1 MEQKKKSAKRF
12 LVIAIAIMLVS
23 MIGASLVQTSGGRVT
38 IKDIRFET
46 STGYQMSGL
55 LLVPKGVSAENPAPA
70 VIASH
75 GYYNNREMQDAN
87 YVELA
92 RRGYV
97 VFSMDLP
104 THGNSENTKD
114 TMGDITLGMYEAV
127 KMIGSLNYVD
137 SSKIGVTGHS
147 LGGTAC
153 DVSVQLDNAA
163 PLPLISAVL
172 MNCAPG
178 TYMDESGNYTNIY
191 GNRDVGIL
199 FAANEELLVTDE
211 MGLLSVDP
219 NAIKVP
225 GAYYWK
231 STCAQSF
238 LYFGIDPVG
247 QELRS
252 AETIYTENIDGK
264 EAIRTIYQPSVT
276 HPSSHFS
283 KQSTI
288 DTIEFFEMTLGGQN
302 PIAASNQIWQWKEL
316 FNCLGLVGVAMFLM
330 NFAILMV
337 YTPFF
342 SSLRANEVVA
352 PIPLQKEGK
361 IWFWCS
367 LAATA
372 LFGVLIFSPLC
383 KALDGV
389 EGYGYNLALI
399 PQTSPFVIGM
409 WAMLCGLFS
418 ILCMVLFYIF
428 HGKKNGFRLAGRGV
442 TMPFKKIGKTVLLA
456 LIVVTVAY
464 GWVFFADYFFKTD
477 FRIWVL
483 AMKAFEADKL
493 LVSILPAILFLVFYI
508 ANSVAIN
515 SFNYN
520 DIGKKSWINTL
531 ITTLFTVAPA
541 IILLFIQYSALQTT
555 DFFLFRS
562 TFMERIS
569 TVWLYPFLVIL
580 PATTVL
586 SRKIYRITNNP
597 YLPGIINALIITLI
611 SCTNTAT
618 WL

>member
-1 MEQKKKSAKRF
+1 
-12 LVIAIAIMLVS
+12 
-23 MIGASLVQTSGGRVT
+23 MI
-38 IKDIRFET
+38 
-46 STGYQMSGL
+46 
-55 LLVPKGVSAENPAPA
+55 
-70 VIASH
+70 
-75 GYYNNREMQDAN
+75 
-87 YVELA
+87 
-92 RRGYV
+92 
-97 VFSMDLP
+97 
-104 THGNSENTKD
+104 
-114 TMGDITLGMYEAV
+114 LG
-127 KMIGSLNYVD
+127 
-137 SSKIGVTGHS
+137 SS
-147 LGGTAC
+147 
-153 DVSVQLDNAA
+153 
-163 PLPLISAVL
+163 
-172 MNCAPG
+172 
-178 TYMDESGNYTNIY
+178 
-191 GNRDVGIL
+191 
-199 FAANEELLVTDE
+199 
-211 MGLLSVDP
+211 
-219 NAIKVP
+219 
-225 GAYYWK
+225 
-231 STCAQSF
+231 
-238 LYFGIDPVG
+238 
-247 QELRS
+247 
-252 AETIYTENIDGK
+252 
-264 EAIRTIYQPSVT
+264 
-276 HPSSHFS
+276 
-283 KQSTI
+283 
-288 DTIEFFEMTLGGQN
+288 TIEFFEMTLGGQN

-520 DIGKKSWINTL
+520 YIGKKSWINTL

-555 DFFLFRS
+555 GFFLFRS